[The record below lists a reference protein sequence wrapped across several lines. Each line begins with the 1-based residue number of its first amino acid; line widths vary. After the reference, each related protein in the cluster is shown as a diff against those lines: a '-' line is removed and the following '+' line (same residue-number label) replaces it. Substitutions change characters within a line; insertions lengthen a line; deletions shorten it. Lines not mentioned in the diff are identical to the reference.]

1 MSMFRLLRYFSLTS
15 LVSIVAVAA
24 ALGWFYRDA
33 ALRSLIAMGE
43 SNNKALTGV
52 LANSLWPRLQPY
64 LAAADTLPIGELK
77 SHPGR
82 AELAAAL
89 RDHVKGLTVAKV
101 KVYDLRGRTVFSSEA
116 KQIGD
121 DKSANAGFQGARDG
135 RVSSELTHRNQ
146 FSAFDGVIEERDL
159 LSTYLPVRHVADGP
173 IVAVFE
179 VYDDVTPFLARIS
192 QTQQRMIAGVAAIL
206 CLLYGVLFVI
216 VRHADGVIRRQY
228 REREAAEAALRRSAI
243 STSRPRLARAS
254 SAVRSSTRHS
264 SMACASRNA
273 ASAASRSRY

>member
-1 MSMFRLLRYFSLTS
+1 MFRLLRYFSLTS

-82 AELAAAL
+82 AELATAL
-89 RDHVKGLTVAKV
+89 RDHVRGLTVAKV

-121 DKSANAGFQGARDG
+121 DKGRTARCARHAGAPRGRAHCRAGARQPGAGGGD
-135 RVSSELTHRNQ
+135 RRAAHRRP
-146 FSAFDGVIEERDL
+146 ARDPHGA
-159 LSTYLPVRHVADGP
+159 SRRAHRPAQPHAADRPRRAGHR
-173 IVAVFE
+173 
-179 VYDDVTPFLARIS
+179 AR
-192 QTQQRMIAGVAAIL
+192 
-206 CLLYGVLFVI
+206 
-216 VRHADGVIRRQY
+216 
-228 REREAAEAALRRSAI
+228 AALRRQAG
-243 STSRPRLARAS
+243 A
-254 SAVRSSTRHS
+254 AVS
-264 SMACASRNA
+264 
-273 ASAASRSRY
+273 